1 MLFTTCQLLIH
12 IPTVFL
18 ANFAFLKSLKSHS
31 VKKSVD
37 KNPDTERFSI
47 PFYMYVVTVVI
58 LFFLMVA
65 IQGFTDSAEE
75 NRDSG
80 NIYTVSAVKIPQEL
94 YFAGEKVPLDNFDTR
109 ESLDRELLV
118 NTYFHSQTF
127 LLIKRSARYFPLIEP
142 ILHEF
147 GIPDDFKYLSVI
159 ESGLENSVSPRQAV
173 GFWQLVEGTATDY
186 GLEVNNEVDERYH
199 IGKSTEVACKYF
211 LESYQKYNN
220 WTLTAASYNAGRK
233 GIDRQIGRQNSNN
246 YYDLLLNEE
255 TARYIF
261 RALSIKMIIS
271 DPEKYGFHLDEDDY
285 YPVIPTNEV
294 RIDTSISDFN
304 VLAGDFG
311 LNYKILKYFNPWL
324 RETYLTNR
332 HKKEYIFKIPQEGY
346 RSYALLT
353 RKEPG
358 EVQ

>member
-1 MLFTTCQLLIH
+1 ME
-12 IPTVFL
+12 
-18 ANFAFLKSLKSHS
+18 N
-31 VKKSVD
+31 SVD
-37 KNPDTERFSI
+37 RNQVSGRYST
-47 PFYMYVVTVVI
+47 PFYIYVVMVVV
-58 LFFLMVA
+58 LFFLVIA
-65 IQGFTDSAEE
+65 IQGFTDSAED
-75 NRDSG
+75 NGDSR
-80 NIYTVSAVKIPQEL
+80 NNYTVSAVKIPQEL
-94 YFAGEKVPLDNFDTR
+94 YFADERVPLDNFDTR

-127 LLIKRSARYFPLIEP
+127 LYIKRSARYFPLIEP

-173 GFWQLVEGTATDY
+173 GFWQLVEGTARDY

-199 IGKSTEVACKYF
+199 IEKSTEVACKYF

-233 GIDRQIGRQNSNN
+233 GIDRQIGRQNGDN

-255 TARYIF
+255 TARYLF
-261 RALSIKMIIS
+261 RALTIKMIIT

-285 YPVIPTNEV
+285 YPVIPTYEV
-294 RIDTSISDFN
+294 KIDTSISDFN
-304 VLAGDFG
+304 ILASEFG
-311 LNYKILKYFNPWL
+311 INYKILKYFNPWL
-324 RETYLTNR
+324 REIYLTNR
-332 HKKEYIFKIPQEGY
+332 HKREYIFKIPQEGY

-353 RKEPG
+353 RKEPVD
-358 EVQ
+358 VQ

>member
-1 MLFTTCQLLIH
+1 ME
-12 IPTVFL
+12 
-18 ANFAFLKSLKSHS
+18 N
-31 VKKSVD
+31 SVD
-37 KNPDTERFSI
+37 RNQVSGKYSI
-47 PFYMYVVTVVI
+47 PFYIYVVMVVV
-58 LFFLMVA
+58 LFFLAIA

-75 NRDSG
+75 NGDGR
-80 NIYTVSAVKIPQEL
+80 NNYAVSAVKIPQEL

-127 LLIKRSARYFPLIEP
+127 LYIKRSARYFPLIEP

-173 GFWQLVEGTATDY
+173 GFWQLVEGTARDY

-199 IGKSTEVACKYF
+199 IEKSTEVACKYF

-233 GIDRQIGRQNSNN
+233 GIDRQIGRQNGDN

-255 TARYIF
+255 TARYLF
-261 RALSIKMIIS
+261 RALTIKMIIT

-285 YPVIPTNEV
+285 YPVIPTYEV
-294 RIDTSISDFN
+294 KIDTSISDFN
-304 VLAGDFG
+304 ILASEFG
-311 LNYKILKYFNPWL
+311 INYKILKYFNPWL
-324 RETYLTNR
+324 REIYLTNR
-332 HKKEYIFKIPQEGY
+332 HKREYIFKIPQEGY

-353 RKEPG
+353 RKEPVD
-358 EVQ
+358 VQ